1 MDLGEKIFEW
11 KILKELDEAGE
22 KEKVERIINERL
34 NEKLAK
40 IEKDLKKEEKKAAKI
55 NGFESLCE
63 ILGKEVPITLDNVN
77 NWKNNL
83 DELRFDLPRILK
95 WLIQIA
101 SAINYLHNY
110 EKEKKIIH
118 RDIKPQ
124 NILIS
129 QDGII
134 KLTDFGIS
142 KLCGPNYDFSN
153 RANKG
158 TFYYQ
163 APELFEKDYIEGE
176 KKETQKTTESV
187 DIWFENISFNE
198 YRFFLIKK
206 FTYIKGHLRVSCMN

>member
-40 IEKDLKKEEKKAAKI
+40 IKKDLNEKEKKAAKI

-83 DELRFDLPRILK
+83 DELRFDLPRILE

-134 KLTDFGIS
+134 KLTDFGI
-142 KLCGPNYDFSN
+142 
-153 RANKG
+153 
-158 TFYYQ
+158 
-163 APELFEKDYIEGE
+163 
-176 KKETQKTTESV
+176 
-187 DIWFENISFNE
+187 
-198 YRFFLIKK
+198 
-206 FTYIKGHLRVSCMN
+206 